1 MSCSDQS
8 TSRDRVMFLGS
19 GVALFLAMVLGLAR
33 EQGWGTRFTTYHLL
47 LDDFSGLSSGQ
58 EIRLSGLP
66 IGQVGSLTLQNDAS
80 VRVELNIDQRKAALV
95 GERSRASLG
104 QVGLIG
110 DSYVSI
116 SPDPEGDCLPA
127 GSRLPFQPQPSVQDL
142 IQQVQHTLENT
153 TQLTASQGEIN
164 QGIIDLRA
172 TLRSTD
178 ELSQS
183 LKREMQATSP
193 VVRDSLTSLSEETT
207 RTEREAQK
215 LLRDTRPLIVDTLN
229 EVREVTHTSNSL
241 LSQIRDLISPWLEP
255 AS

>member
-19 GVALFLAMVLGLAR
+19 GVALFLAVVLGLAR
-33 EQGWGTRFTTYHLL
+33 EQGWGTQFTTYHLL
-47 LDDFSGLSSGQ
+47 LDDVSGLSSGQ

-66 IGQVGSLTLQNDAS
+66 IGQVGSLRLQNDAS
-80 VRVELNIDQRKAALV
+80 VRVDLKIDQSKAALV

-116 SPDPEGDCLPA
+116 SPDPEGDGLPA

-153 TQLTASQGEIN
+153 TQLTASQGQIN

>member
-1 MSCSDQS
+1 MICSDQS

-19 GVALFLAMVLGLAR
+19 GVALFLAVVLGLAR

-47 LDDFSGLSSGQ
+47 LDDVSGLSSGQ

-80 VRVELNIDQRKAALV
+80 VRVELNIDQSKAALV

-116 SPDPEGDCLPA
+116 SPDPEGDGLPA

-153 TQLTASQGEIN
+153 TQLTASQGQIN

-172 TLRSTD
+172 T
-178 ELSQS
+178 
-183 LKREMQATSP
+183 
-193 VVRDSLTSLSEETT
+193 
-207 RTEREAQK
+207 
-215 LLRDTRPLIVDTLN
+215 
-229 EVREVTHTSNSL
+229 
-241 LSQIRDLISPWLEP
+241 
-255 AS
+255 

>member
-1 MSCSDQS
+1 MGNTVHD
-8 TSRDRVMFLGS
+8 
-19 GVALFLAMVLGLAR
+19 
-33 EQGWGTRFTTYHLL
+33 YHLL
-47 LDDFSGLSSGQ
+47 LDDVSGLSSGQ

-80 VRVELNIDQRKAALV
+80 VRVELNIDQSKAALV

-104 QVGLIG
+104 LVGLIG
-110 DSYVSI
+110 DNYVSI
-116 SPDPEGDCLPA
+116 SPDPEGDGLPA

-183 LKREMQATSP
+183 LKREMPATSP
-193 VVRDSLTSLSEETT
+193 GCAT
-207 RTEREAQK
+207 A
-215 LLRDTRPLIVDTLN
+215 
-229 EVREVTHTSNSL
+229 
-241 LSQIRDLISPWLEP
+241 
-255 AS
+255 